1 MNPMGQ
7 NRNFQNILPPQQ
19 VLQVQGK
26 PSIDMLQMSP
36 NSSLL
41 AMDMTAP
48 IVWLC
53 VSDGIG
59 RVTATPYDISPHKE
73 PEPVDNNTLMGR
85 ITALESTMS
94 RVEGL
99 LYGLQSYDG
108 RARNG
113 YGAAAN
119 EPADNQSPVSS
130 N

>member
-1 MNPMGQ
+1 MNPMVP
-7 NRNFQNILPPQQ
+7 NRNYSNILPPQQ

-59 RVTATPYDISPHKE
+59 RVTATPYDIFLHKE
-73 PEPVDNNTLMGR
+73 PEPVDNNTLLQRISNLETSIGR
-85 ITALESTMS
+85 M
-94 RVEGL
+94 EGL
-99 LYGLQSYDG
+99 LNGLQSYDAN
-108 RARNG
+108 ARNG
-113 YGAAAN
+113 YGATHGT
-119 EPADNQSPVSS
+119 ADSQSSVSS